1 MPFNTAKF
9 DQGNRMNFE
18 GDAFISYAHIDN
30 LELEDGHGG
39 WVANLH
45 RALEIR
51 LAQLLGKQTRIWRDP
66 KLQGNDALSDTLL
79 EKVRRAA
86 TLVPVL
92 SPRYVKSEWS
102 LRELAEFCD
111 ACEQQGGIRI
121 GEKARIFKVMKTPIP
136 REFHP
141 PELQELLGYEFF
153 RVDPETGRV
162 RELDEIFG
170 PEAKREFWLKLDDLA
185 HDLCRL
191 LQTLESQ
198 ARDVDEFGEPDAVFL
213 AETTN
218 DLREQREAIKRDLVQ
233 HGYTVLPDR
242 PLPLSAAELAAAVS
256 DDLARCRMSIH
267 MIGKNYGLVPEGGH
281 QSMLEIQN
289 ELAIARSQKEPFS
302 RLVWIPRGVA
312 VSDPRQQKVIEQ
324 FRMDP
329 RVGQR
334 ADLLETPLED
344 LRTMVDAWLK
354 RDEKQPA
361 AIVDASASPGSAP
374 IYLIYD
380 QRDAGIIS
388 PWCDF
393 LFTNFEVIHPVFT
406 GTEAEIREY
415 HEENLRTCEGVL
427 IFYGASNEA
436 WLRRKLGE
444 IQKSVGYG
452 RTKPQPIVGVVLVPP
467 RTPEKERFRT
477 HKALVIPQWNGFAP
491 DLLNPFVSAARARLE
506 EPHG

>member
-1 MPFNTAKF
+1 
-9 DQGNRMNFE
+9 MNFE

-86 TLVPVL
+86 ALVPVL

-102 LRELAEFCD
+102 LRELAEFCE
-111 ACEQQGGIRI
+111 ACEQHGGLRV
-121 GEKARIFKVMKTPIP
+121 GDKARIFKVMKTPIG
-136 REFHP
+136 REHHP
-141 PELQELLGYEFF
+141 AELQDLLGYEFF
-153 RVDPETGRV
+153 KVDPETGRV

-191 LQTLESQ
+191 LQLLESQ
-198 ARDVDEFGEPDAVFL
+198 TGQISESPDPDAVYL

-218 DLREQREAIKRDLVQ
+218 DLREYREAIKRDLVQ
-233 HGYTVLPDR
+233 HGYTVLPAR
-242 PLPLSAAELAAAVS
+242 PLPLSSSELTAAIAE
-256 DDLARCRMSIH
+256 DLSRCRMSIH
-267 MIGKNYGLVPEGGH
+267 MIGKNYSLVPEGDM
-281 QSMLEIQN
+281 QSLLEIQN
-289 ELAIARSQKEPFS
+289 ELAIDRGKSGAFS
-302 RLVWIPRGVA
+302 RLVWIPRGLV
-312 VSDPRQQKVIEQ
+312 VSDARQQKVIEQ

-329 RVGQR
+329 RLGGR
-334 ADLLETPLED
+334 ADLLETPFED
-344 LRTMVDAWLK
+344 FATMIEAWLK
-354 RDEKQPA
+354 RDLKTAPA
-361 AIVDASASPGSAP
+361 SPLVAGESHSPGSAP
-374 IYLIYD
+374 IYVIYD
-380 QRDAGIIS
+380 QRDAALVS
-388 PWCDF
+388 PWCDH
-393 LFTNFEVIHPVFT
+393 LFTHFEVIHPVFT

-415 HEENLRTCEGVL
+415 HEENLRTCEAVL
-427 IFYGASNEA
+427 IFYGAANEA

-444 IQKSVGYG
+444 VQKSVGYG
-452 RTKPQPIVGVVLVPP
+452 RTKPQPVVGVALLPP

-477 HKALVIPQWNGFAP
+477 HKALVMSQWDGLAP
-491 DLLNPFVSAARARLE
+491 DALEPFVAAAKARVE
-506 EPHG
+506 EPQG